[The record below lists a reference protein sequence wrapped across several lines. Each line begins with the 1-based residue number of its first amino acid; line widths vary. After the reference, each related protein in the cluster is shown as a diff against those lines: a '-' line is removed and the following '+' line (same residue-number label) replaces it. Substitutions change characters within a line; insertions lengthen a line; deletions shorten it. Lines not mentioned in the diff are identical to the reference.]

1 MSEYLQVNRF
11 LMGRMPDPSR
21 QRLVILTGARQTGK
35 TTLVKAVYP
44 DLRYVNLDAPENRE
58 AVRAIA
64 SASWARD
71 VGAAI
76 LDEAQ
81 KEPSVFE
88 KVKYAYDDGAL
99 PFSVLPG
106 SSQILLLKRIRE
118 TLAGRVSLFELW
130 PLMMSEIREAPSGGF
145 TADALP
151 TDVSS
156 SGGSRIPA
164 WRAPGKPLPPPLVDR
179 LFTAASLKDIFAD
192 IPGVLLDREDET
204 ARRAEAYIL
213 QWGGMPGLLPLTD
226 DERRQWLKD
235 YGFTYLER
243 DLGDLARLDDLSP
256 FRKFQRLTALRSGCL
271 LNYSELARDAAV
283 SVDTARRYL
292 EYLRLSYQ
300 TVLLPPYHVN
310 LTSTVIKTPKVYWL
324 DIGLLRM
331 LSGISGAVTGDIY
344 ETMVVGELMKW
355 MKTAGRG
362 GEIYF
367 YRTRSGLEVDILLD
381 TPDGVVGMEI
391 KNRRVIASKDVTALK
406 EVARALGSHWRGGL
420 VIYLGDAI
428 KPLAD
433 PEIWAVPS
441 RRLFR

>member
-1 MSEYLQVNRF
+1 MSENIQKDRF

-21 QRLVILTGARQTGK
+21 KRLVILTGARQTGK
-35 TTLVKAVYP
+35 TTLAKAVYP

-58 AVRAIA
+58 AVRSIT

-71 VGAAI
+71 VGVAI

-81 KEPSVFE
+81 KEPAVFE

-99 PFSVLPG
+99 PFSVLLG

-118 TLAGRVSLFELW
+118 TLSGRVSLFELW
-130 PLMMSEIREAPSGGF
+130 PLMMSEIREAPSGGSPV
-145 TADALP
+145 AGHA
-151 TDVSS
+151 S
-156 SGGSRIPA
+156 
-164 WRAPGKPLPPPLVDR
+164 GKPLSPPLVDR
-179 LFTAASLKDIFAD
+179 LFTAASLKDIFED
-192 IPGVLLDREDET
+192 VPGVLLDREDEA

-331 LSGISGAVTGDIY
+331 LSGTSGAITGEIY

-355 MKTAGRG
+355 MKTAGRD

-391 KNRRVIASKDVTALK
+391 KSRRVIAQKDVTALK
-406 EVARALGSHWRGGL
+406 EVARGLGSRWRGGL
-420 VIYLGDAI
+420 VIYSGDAI

-433 PEIWAVPS
+433 PKIWAVPS
-441 RRLFR
+441 RRLFS

>member
-1 MSEYLQVNRF
+1 MSDNIQINRF
-11 LMGRMPDPSR
+11 LIGRMPDPSR
-21 QRLVILTGARQTGK
+21 KRLVILTGARQTGK

-58 AVRAIA
+58 AVRSIA

-71 VGAAI
+71 VGIAI

-99 PFSVLPG
+99 PFSVLLG

-118 TLAGRVSLFELW
+118 TLSGRVSLFELW

-145 TADALP
+145 PAGALP
-151 TDVSS
+151 SGVSS
-156 SGGSRIPA
+156 SGGFPVA
-164 WRAPGKPLPPPLVDR
+164 GRASGKPLSPPLVDR
-179 LFTAASLKDIFAD
+179 LFTAASLKDIFED
-192 IPGVLLDREDET
+192 VPGVLLDREDEA

-300 TVLLPPYHVN
+300 TVLLHPYRVN
-310 LTSTVIKTPKVYWL
+310 LTSAVVKTPKVYWL

-331 LSGISGAVTGDIY
+331 LSGMSGAVTGEIY

-355 MKTAGRG
+355 MKTAGRD

-391 KNRRVIASKDVTALK
+391 KSRRVIAQKDITALK
-406 EVARALGSHWRGGL
+406 EVARGLGGRWRGGL
-420 VIYLGDAI
+420 VIYSGDAI

-441 RRLFR
+441 RRLFN

>member
-1 MSEYLQVNRF
+1 MSEDIQKYRF

-21 QRLVILTGARQTGK
+21 KRLVILTGARQTGK
-35 TTLVKAVYP
+35 TTLVKAAYP
-44 DLRYVNLDAPENRE
+44 GLPYVNLDAPENRE

-71 VGAAI
+71 VGIAI

-99 PFSVLPG
+99 PFSVLLG

-145 TADALP
+145 PVAGHA
-151 TDVSS
+151 S
-156 SGGSRIPA
+156 
-164 WRAPGKPLPPPLVDR
+164 GKPLSPPLVDR
-179 LFTAASLKDIFAD
+179 LFTAASLKDIFED
-192 IPGVLLDREDET
+192 VPGVLLDREDET
-204 ARRAEAYIL
+204 ARRAEAYLL

-300 TVLLPPYHVN
+300 TVLLHPYHVN
-310 LTSTVIKTPKVYWL
+310 LTSTVVKTPKVYWL
-324 DIGLLRM
+324 DIGLLRL
-331 LSGISGAVTGDIY
+331 LSGMSGAITGEIY

-355 MKTAGRG
+355 MKTAGRD

-391 KNRRVIASKDVTALK
+391 KSRRVIAQKDVTALK
-406 EVARALGSHWRGGL
+406 EVARGLGSRWRGGL

-433 PEIWAVPS
+433 PQIWAIPS
-441 RRLFR
+441 RRLFV

>member
-1 MSEYLQVNRF
+1 MSENIQKYRF
-11 LMGRMPDPSR
+11 LMERMPDPSR
-21 QRLVILTGARQTGK
+21 KRLVILTGARQTGK
-35 TTLVKAVYP
+35 TTLVKAAYP

-58 AVRAIA
+58 AVRSIT

-81 KEPSVFE
+81 KEPAVFE
-88 KVKYAYDDGAL
+88 KVKYAYDDGAVS
-99 PFSVLPG
+99 FSVLLG

-130 PLMMSEIREAPSGGF
+130 PLMMSEIREAPSGGPPI
-145 TADALP
+145 AA
-151 TDVSS
+151 
-156 SGGSRIPA
+156 GC
-164 WRAPGKPLPPPLVDR
+164 APGKPLSTPLVDR
-179 LFTAASLKDIFAD
+179 LFTAASLREIFAD
-192 IPGVLLDREDET
+192 VPGVLLDREDEA

-243 DLGDLARLDDLSP
+243 DLGDLARLVDLSP

-271 LNYSELARDAAV
+271 LNYSELARDATV

-300 TVLLPPYHVN
+300 TALLPPYHVN
-310 LTSTVIKTPKVYWL
+310 LTSNVVKTPKVYWL

-331 LSGISGAVTGDIY
+331 LSGMSGAVTGEIY

-355 MKTAGRG
+355 MKTAGRDG
-362 GEIYF
+362 DIYF

-381 TPDGVVGMEI
+381 TQDGVVGMEI
-391 KNRRVIASKDVTALK
+391 KSRRVIARKDVTALK
-406 EVARALGSHWRGGL
+406 EVARGLGSRWRGGL
-420 VIYLGDAI
+420 VIYSGDAI

-433 PEIWAVPS
+433 PEIWAIPS
-441 RRLFR
+441 RRLFT

>member
-1 MSEYLQVNRF
+1 MSEDIHLYRF

-21 QRLVILTGARQTGK
+21 KRLVILTGARQTGK
-35 TTLVKAVYP
+35 TTLAKAAYP
-44 DLRYVNLDAPENRE
+44 GLHYVNLDAPENRE
-58 AVRAIA
+58 AVRAIT
-64 SASWARD
+64 SVSWARD

-81 KEPSVFE
+81 KEPAVFD

-99 PFSVLPG
+99 SFSVLLG

-130 PLMMSEIREAPSGGF
+130 PLMMSEIRDTPSGGSLM
-145 TADALP
+145 A
-151 TDVSS
+151 
-156 SGGSRIPA
+156 SG
-164 WRAPGKPLPPPLVDR
+164 RASGTLLSPPLVDR
-179 LFTAASLKDIFAD
+179 LFTASPLKEIFAD
-192 IPGVLLDREDET
+192 VPGVLMDREDEA
-204 ARRAEAYIL
+204 ARRAEAHIL
-213 QWGGMPGLLPLTD
+213 HWGGMPGLLPLTD

-300 TVLLPPYHVN
+300 TVLLHPYSVN
-310 LTSTVIKTPKVYWL
+310 LTSAVVKTPKVYWL

-331 LSGISGAVTGDIY
+331 LSGMTGAVTGAIY
-344 ETMVVGELMKW
+344 ETMVVGELIKW
-355 MKTAGRG
+355 MKTAGRD
-362 GEIYF
+362 GEICF

-381 TPDGVVGMEI
+381 TLDGVVGMEI
-391 KNRRVIASKDVTALK
+391 KNRRVIAPKDVTALK
-406 EVARALGSHWRGGL
+406 EVARGLGSRWRGGL
-420 VIYLGDAI
+420 VIYAGDAI

-441 RRLFR
+441 RRLFS

>member
-1 MSEYLQVNRF
+1 MSENIQKYRF

-21 QRLVILTGARQTGK
+21 KRLVILTGARQTGK
-35 TTLVKAVYP
+35 TTLAKAAYP
-44 DLRYVNLDAPENRE
+44 GLHYVNLDAPENRE
-58 AVRAIA
+58 AVQSIA

-81 KEPSVFE
+81 KEPAVFE

-99 PFSVLPG
+99 SFSVLLG

-130 PLMMSEIREAPSGGF
+130 PLMMSEIREAPSGRSPVAG
-145 TADALP
+145 
-151 TDVSS
+151 
-156 SGGSRIPA
+156 
-164 WRAPGKPLPPPLVDR
+164 RASGKPLSPPLVDR
-179 LFTAASLKDIFAD
+179 LFTEASLKDIFKD
-192 IPGVLLDREDET
+192 VPGILLDSEDET
-204 ARRAEAYIL
+204 ARRAEAYLL

-300 TVLLPPYHVN
+300 TALLPPYHVN
-310 LTSTVIKTPKVYWL
+310 LTSAVVKTPKVYWL

-331 LSGISGAVTGDIY
+331 LSGMSGAVTGEIY

-355 MKTAGRG
+355 MKTAGRD

-367 YRTRSGLEVDILLD
+367 YRTRSGLEVDVLLD
-381 TPDGVVGMEI
+381 TPAGVVGMEI
-391 KNRRVIASKDVTALK
+391 KSRRVIAQKDVTALK
-406 EVARALGSHWRGGL
+406 EVARGLGSRWRGGL
-420 VIYLGDAI
+420 VIYSGDAI

-433 PEIWAVPS
+433 PEIWAIPS
-441 RRLFR
+441 RRLFT

>member
-1 MSEYLQVNRF
+1 MSEEIQQKYRVLK
-11 LMGRMPDPSR
+11 GRMPDPSR
-21 QRLVILTGARQTGK
+21 KRLVILTGARQTGK
-35 TTLVKAVYP
+35 TTLAKAAYP

-58 AVRAIA
+58 ALRAIA

-71 VGAAI
+71 VGATI

-99 PFSVLPG
+99 PFSVLLG

-130 PLMMSEIREAPSGGF
+130 PLMMSEISEAPSSASPIGGR
-145 TADALP
+145 A
-151 TDVSS
+151 
-156 SGGSRIPA
+156 SGNPPA
-164 WRAPGKPLPPPLVDR
+164 SPLVDL
-179 LFTAASLKDIFAD
+179 LFTVPSLKEIFAD
-192 IPGVLLDREDET
+192 VPHVLLDREDET
-204 ARRAEAYIL
+204 ARRAEAYLL
-213 QWGGMPGLLPLTD
+213 QWGGMPALLPLSD

-256 FRKFQRLTALRSGCL
+256 FRKFQRLTALRSACL
-271 LNYSELARDAAV
+271 LNYSELARDAGV

-300 TVLLPPYHVN
+300 AVLLPPYRVN
-310 LTSTVIKTPKVYWL
+310 LTSAAIKTPKVYWL

-331 LSGISGAVTGDIY
+331 LSGMSGAATGEIY

-355 MKTAGRG
+355 MKTAGRD
-362 GEIYF
+362 GELYF

-391 KNRRVIASKDVTALK
+391 KSRRVIAPKDVTALR
-406 EVARALGSHWRGGL
+406 EVARGLGSRWRGGL
-420 VIYLGDAI
+420 VIYSGDAI

-441 RRLFR
+441 RRLFN

>member
-1 MSEYLQVNRF
+1 MSEDIQNKYRF

-21 QRLVILTGARQTGK
+21 KGLVILTGARQTGK
-35 TTLVKAVYP
+35 TTLIRAAYP

-58 AVRAIA
+58 ALRAIA

-71 VGAAI
+71 VGVAI

-99 PFSVLPG
+99 PFSVLLG

-118 TLAGRVSLFELW
+118 SLAGRVSLFELW
-130 PLMMSEIREAPSGGF
+130 PLMMSEIREAPSGGSNPIF
-145 TADALP
+145 
-151 TDVSS
+151 
-156 SGGSRIPA
+156 
-164 WRAPGKPLPPPLVDR
+164 PPLVDK
-179 LFTAASLKDIFAD
+179 LFTAAPLKEIFSD
-192 IPGVLLDREDET
+192 VPGILLDREDE
-204 ARRAEAYIL
+204 AGRRAEAYLL
-213 QWGGMPGLLPLTD
+213 QWGGMPGLLPLGD

-243 DLGDLARLDDLSP
+243 DLGDLARLEDLSP
-256 FRKFQRLTALRSGCL
+256 FRKFQRLAALRSGCL
-271 LNYSELARDAAV
+271 LHYSEIARDAGV

-300 TVLLPPYHVN
+300 TVLLPPYHSN
-310 LTSTVIKTPKVYWL
+310 LTSAVIKTPKVYWL

-331 LSGISGAVTGDIY
+331 LSGMSGAVTGEIY

-355 MKTAGRG
+355 MKTAGRD
-362 GEIYF
+362 GELYF
-367 YRTRSGLEVDILLD
+367 YRTRSGMEVDILLD
-381 TPDGVVGMEI
+381 TADGVIGMEI
-391 KNRRVIASKDVTALK
+391 KSRRVIAPKDTTALK
-406 EVARALGSHWRGGL
+406 EVARALGSRWRGGL
-420 VIYLGDAI
+420 VINTGDAI

-433 PEIWAVPS
+433 PEIWAIPS
-441 RRLFR
+441 RRLFT

>member
-1 MSEYLQVNRF
+1 
-11 LMGRMPDPSR
+11 MGRMPDPSR
-21 QRLVILTGARQTGK
+21 KCLVILTGARQTGK
-35 TTLVKAVYP
+35 TTLVKAAYP

-99 PFSVLPG
+99 PFSVLLG

-145 TADALP
+145 PVD
-151 TDVSS
+151 
-156 SGGSRIPA
+156 GH
-164 WRAPGKPLPPPLVDR
+164 APGKPLSPPLVDQ

-192 IPGVLLDREDET
+192 VPCVLLDREDET
-204 ARRAEAYIL
+204 ARRAEAYLL
-213 QWGGMPGLLPLTD
+213 QWGGMPGLLPLTEV
-226 DERRQWLKD
+226 ERRQWLKD

-271 LNYSELARDAAV
+271 LNYSELARDAGV

-310 LTSTVIKTPKVYWL
+310 LTSAVIKTPKVYWL

-331 LSGISGAVTGDIY
+331 LSGMSGAATGEIY
-344 ETMVVGELMKW
+344 ETMVVGELLKW
-355 MKTAGRG
+355 MKTAGRD

-391 KNRRVIASKDVTALK
+391 KSRRVIAPKDVTALK
-406 EVARALGSHWRGGL
+406 EVARGLGSRWRGGL
-420 VIYLGDAI
+420 VIYSGDAI

-433 PEIWAVPS
+433 PKIWAVPS
-441 RRLFR
+441 RRLFN

>member
-1 MSEYLQVNRF
+1 MSENIQKNRF
-11 LMGRMPDPSR
+11 LTGRMPDPSR
-21 QRLVILTGARQTGK
+21 KRLVILTGARQTGK
-35 TTLVKAVYP
+35 TTLVKAAYP

-99 PFSVLPG
+99 PFSVLLG

-145 TADALP
+145 PIAGHA
-151 TDVSS
+151 S
-156 SGGSRIPA
+156 
-164 WRAPGKPLPPPLVDR
+164 GKPLSPPLVDR
-179 LFTAASLKDIFAD
+179 LFTAALLKDIFENV
-192 IPGVLLDREDET
+192 PGVLLDREDET
-204 ARRAEAYIL
+204 ARRAEAYLL

-331 LSGISGAVTGDIY
+331 LSGMSGAVTGEIY

-355 MKTAGRG
+355 MKTAGRD

-391 KNRRVIASKDVTALK
+391 KSRRVIARKDVTALK
-406 EVARALGSHWRGGL
+406 EVARGLGSRWRGGL
-420 VIYLGDAI
+420 VIYSGDAI

-433 PEIWAVPS
+433 PEIWAIPS
-441 RRLFR
+441 RRLFS

>member
-1 MSEYLQVNRF
+1 MSEDIHLYRF

-21 QRLVILTGARQTGK
+21 KRLVILTGARQTGK
-35 TTLVKAVYP
+35 TTLAKAAYP
-44 DLRYVNLDAPENRE
+44 GLHYVNLDAPENRE
-58 AVRAIA
+58 AVRAIT
-64 SASWARD
+64 SVSWARD

-81 KEPSVFE
+81 KEPAVFD

-99 PFSVLPG
+99 SFSVLLG

-130 PLMMSEIREAPSGGF
+130 PLMMSEIRETPSGESLM
-145 TADALP
+145 A
-151 TDVSS
+151 
-156 SGGSRIPA
+156 SG
-164 WRAPGKPLPPPLVDR
+164 RASGTLLSPPLVDR
-179 LFTAASLKDIFAD
+179 LFTASSLKEIFAD
-192 IPGVLLDREDET
+192 VPGVLMDREDEV

-300 TVLLPPYHVN
+300 TVLLHPYRVN
-310 LTSTVIKTPKVYWL
+310 LTSAVVKTPKVYWL

-331 LSGISGAVTGDIY
+331 LSGMTGAVTGEIY
-344 ETMVVGELMKW
+344 ETMVVGELIKW
-355 MKTAGRG
+355 MKTAGRD
-362 GEIYF
+362 GEICF

-381 TPDGVVGMEI
+381 TLDGVVGMEI
-391 KNRRVIASKDVTALK
+391 KNRRVIAPKDVTALK
-406 EVARALGSHWRGGL
+406 EVARGLGSRWRGGL
-420 VIYLGDAI
+420 VIYSGDAI

-441 RRLFR
+441 RRLFS

>member
-1 MSEYLQVNRF
+1 MSENIQINRF
-11 LMGRMPDPSR
+11 LIGRMPDPSR
-21 QRLVILTGARQTGK
+21 KRLVILTGARQTGK

-58 AVRAIA
+58 AVRSIA

-71 VGAAI
+71 VGIAI

-99 PFSVLPG
+99 SFSVLLG

-118 TLAGRVSLFELW
+118 TLSGRVSLFELW

-145 TADALP
+145 PVA
-151 TDVSS
+151 
-156 SGGSRIPA
+156 G
-164 WRAPGKPLPPPLVDR
+164 RASGKPLSPPLVDR
-179 LFTAASLKDIFAD
+179 LFTAASLKDIFED
-192 IPGVLLDREDET
+192 VPGVLLDREDEA

-300 TVLLPPYHVN
+300 TVLLHPYRVN
-310 LTSTVIKTPKVYWL
+310 LTSAVVKTPKVYWL

-331 LSGISGAVTGDIY
+331 LSGMSGAVTGEIY

-355 MKTAGRG
+355 MKTAGRD

-391 KNRRVIASKDVTALK
+391 KSRRVIAQKDITALK
-406 EVARALGSHWRGGL
+406 EVARGLGGRWRGGL
-420 VIYLGDAI
+420 VIYSGDAI

-441 RRLFR
+441 RRLFN